1 MLRRKGFT
9 LIELLVVIAII
20 AVLVG
25 LLVPAVQKVREA
37 ANRMSCSNNMKQIG
51 LAMHNFES
59 ATGKLPTPGQVDS
72 TGNNATLYT
81 IHSWATQILPY
92 VEQEATYK
100 MFDMSSSIPAN
111 YNKTYLH
118 ATSVGRDYDDPAF
131 PNGWIAAQTQ
141 VKSFICPSTALSP
154 ISRSAGENLGCI
166 DYMCVSITDIDE
178 GTGARAVGTGSA
190 QYRGKFFGM
199 LNANGSTVASVADG
213 SSNTILVIED
223 AGRAHPSVATFG
235 AGSARNSPVSS
246 PGHPTI
252 GNGGITPAR
261 RVYAWADPD
270 ACANGVSGPSNST
283 ASKVA
288 KINNNQNP
296 VGGPSTCLW
305 TTNNC
310 GPNDE
315 PFSFHSGIAMAC
327 MGDGSVRS
335 MRDSIDALTLK
346 SICGASDGNI
356 ANID

>member
-1 MLRRKGFT
+1 MKRKGFT

-59 ATGKLPTPGQVDS
+59 ANGKLPTPGQVDS

-92 VEQEATYK
+92 VEQEATFK
-100 MFDMSSSIPAN
+100 LFDMTSPVPAN
-111 YNKTYLH
+111 YNRAFLH
-118 ATSVGRDYDDPAF
+118 NTSRGLDYDDPTF
-131 PNGWIAAQTQ
+131 PSGWIGAQTQ
-141 VKSFICPSTALSP
+141 VKTFVCPSTALAP
-154 ISRSAGENLGCI
+154 AGRSGGENLGCI
-166 DYMCVSITDIDE
+166 DYMAVSVTDIDE
-178 GTGARAVGTGSA
+178 GTGARAIGNGSA
-190 QYRGKFFGM
+190 QYRGRFFGM
-199 LNANGSTVASVADG
+199 LNANGSTVASVIDG

-223 AGRAHPSVATFG
+223 AGRAHPNVPTFG
-235 AGSARNSPVSS
+235 AGSARNSPVAS
-246 PGHPTI
+246 PAHPI
-252 GNGGITPAR
+252 VGNGGITPAR

-283 ASKVA
+283 ASKIA

-305 TTNNC
+305 TMNNC

-315 PFSFHSGIAMAC
+315 PFAFHNGVAMTC
-327 MGDGSVRS
+327 MGDGSVRA
-335 MRDSIDALTLK
+335 MKDSIDALTLK

-356 ANID
+356 VNID